1 MLKYLKDHILEEI
14 EGSIDYLEKAIELKS
29 TQHSNAAAKFYRMSE
44 MEIEHANCMTKML
57 GEFKMDNDSSD
68 SEAKELYSGILEAYS
83 NSMAKIEALKKLYR
97 S

>member
-14 EGSIDYLEKAIELKS
+14 GGAIDYLEKAIELKG
-29 TQHSNAAAKFYRMSE
+29 TKPNAAAKFYRMSE

-68 SEAKELYSGILEAYS
+68 SEAKELYSGILDAYS
-83 NSMAKIEALKKLYR
+83 NSMAKIEALKKLYY